1 MSYTLSILCQDLRF
15 LCFFTDFCAHIC
27 NHFYS
32 NHQET
37 PDVNEKIKESLR
49 AYGPPILQGAIST
62 VLAVIPMFWVPS
74 YILLTFSKMV
84 LLVIVEGALHGLII
98 LPAIMAI
105 EAAIANFCRKTV

>member
-1 MSYTLSILCQDLRF
+1 MEIVISRDKQKLR
-15 LCFFTDFCAHIC
+15 FFTDFCAHIC

-32 NHQET
+32 NHSSQET
-37 PDVNEKIKESLR
+37 LDVKGKIKESLR
-49 AYGPPILQGAIST
+49 AYGPPIVQGAIST

-74 YILLTFSKMV
+74 YILQTFSKMV
-84 LLVIVEGALHGLII
+84 LLVIAEGALHGLII